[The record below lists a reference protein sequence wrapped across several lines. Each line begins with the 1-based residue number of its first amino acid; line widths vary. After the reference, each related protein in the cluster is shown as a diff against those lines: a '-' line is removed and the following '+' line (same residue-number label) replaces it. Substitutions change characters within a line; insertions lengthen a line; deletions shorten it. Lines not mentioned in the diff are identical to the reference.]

1 MQVKVKLF
9 ATFRINR
16 HKEIVLDLKQGTTPK
31 EVIESLDIPVKEVA
45 IIMIN
50 GRHQKLD
57 TILQDSDTLALFP
70 PVGGG

>member
-1 MQVKVKLF
+1 MQIKVKLF

-16 HKEIVLDLKQGTTPK
+16 HKEMVLDLKQGTTPK

>member
-16 HKEIVLDLKQGTTPK
+16 HKEMVLDLKQGTTPK